1 MISGKSKVCGVM
13 AYPVEHSLSPLMHN
27 FFSEKTGID
36 LAYVPLKVETDKVGD
51 AVRGAYALNFTGIN
65 VTIPHKQ
72 EVMKYLLEID
82 EDAKAIGAVN
92 TLVRLEGGYKG
103 YNTDVPGLLRVMTEA
118 GIAIKGRSCI
128 LLGAGGAAKAA
139 AYVLA
144 KEGAGRI
151 YVLNRNTERAVVL
164 SRLINERFGREV
176 MIPMALEDYGKLPDK
191 ERYLAVQTTSLGMYP
206 KTDRAPIE
214 DEAFYKMIEQAVDI
228 VYTPMVTRF
237 MEHVRVAGGK
247 AVGGLDMLIY
257 QGMIA
262 YELWN
267 PEAVFTG
274 EIIEET
280 RRLMVAELEAGR

>member
-13 AYPVEHSLSPLMHN
+13 AYPVEHSLSPLMQN

-176 MIPMALEDYGKLPDK
+176 MIPMALEAYGKLPDK
-191 ERYLAVQTTSLGMYP
+191 ERYLAVQTTSVGMYP

-237 MEHVRVAGGK
+237 MEHVRAAGGK

>member
-176 MIPMALEDYGKLPDK
+176 MIPMALEAYGKLPDK
-191 ERYLAVQTTSLGMYP
+191 VRYLAVQTTSVGMYP

-237 MEHVRVAGGK
+237 MEHVRAAGGK

>member
-51 AVRGAYALNFTGIN
+51 AVRGAYALNYTGIN

-191 ERYLAVQTTSLGMYP
+191 ERYLAVQTTSVGMYP

-237 MEHVRVAGGK
+237 MEHVRAAGGK

>member
-176 MIPMALEDYGKLPDK
+176 MIPMALEAYGKLPDK
-191 ERYLAVQTTSLGMYP
+191 ERYLAVQTTSVGMYP

-237 MEHVRVAGGK
+237 MEHVRAAGGK